1 MMPKSG
7 NRFSAKS
14 HAQTTSVQVHAGF
27 GRGRRLTS
35 GGQSETLRTANEVR
49 MGVMKRIFMAGLLAA
64 FAAVLLQTE
73 SAPAQTAAPG
83 MRVAQAAPDY
93 VPPRRKARRVLIYPR
108 DHYDP
113 DVYPR
118 YNPGPNAVRECNAYY
133 VQEARPSG
141 TVITPRMNCFWRP
154 G

>member
-1 MMPKSG
+1 
-7 NRFSAKS
+7 
-14 HAQTTSVQVHAGF
+14 
-27 GRGRRLTS
+27 
-35 GGQSETLRTANEVR
+35 
-49 MGVMKRIFMAGLLAA
+49 MKQILMAGLAAA
-64 FAAVLLQTE
+64 FACVLMTADDAQ
-73 SAPAQTAAPG
+73 AQTAGAPG
-83 MRVAQAAPDY
+83 VRVAQAAPDQY
-93 VPPRRKARRVLIYPR
+93 VPVRRRMRRVPVYPR
-108 DHYDP
+108 EHFDP